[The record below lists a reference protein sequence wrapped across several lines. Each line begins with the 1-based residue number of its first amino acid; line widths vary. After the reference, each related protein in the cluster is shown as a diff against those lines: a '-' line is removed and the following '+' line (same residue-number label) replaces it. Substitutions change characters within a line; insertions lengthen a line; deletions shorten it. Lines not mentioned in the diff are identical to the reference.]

1 VAEIDNSLQAAPSW
15 KSTNLP
21 STWHGTTLNA
31 GTPYRPSTNDRIALI
46 GQEALLAIAT
56 NDISWER

>member
-1 VAEIDNSLQAAPSW
+1 MAEIGNSLQAAPSW

-31 GTPYRPSTNDRIALI
+31 GTSYRPSANDRIALT
-46 GQEALLAIAT
+46 GEEALLAFAT
-56 NDISWER
+56 HDKS

>member
-1 VAEIDNSLQAAPSW
+1 MAEIGYSLQAAPSR

-31 GTPYRPSTNDRIALI
+31 GTPYRPSANDRIALT

-56 NDISWER
+56 NDISYAR